1 MAGEDDGAWTIVE
14 NKHQK
19 KQRGSSKSAERK
31 FKQIEFQNE
40 DRKTMRERAPRD
52 LNDNSTKDTS
62 QSGTIV
68 SNREEAGIGSP
79 KMRRGI
85 IILNRPVPEAVRL
98 DDPSLWPSLPSS
110 GSRDGVDPK
119 TPMSYS
125 TVTKHTPS
133 LKQPNQVSPRLSR
146 VHVCV

>member
-19 KQRGSSKSAERK
+19 KQRGSSKSAEKK

-40 DRKTMRERAPRD
+40 DRKTMRERTLRD
-52 LNDNSTKDTS
+52 LKERSTKDTS
-62 QSGTIV
+62 QSETIV
-68 SNREEAGIGSP
+68 SNREEAEVVSP

-85 IILNRPVPEAVRL
+85 IVLNRPVPEVVSL

-125 TVTKHTPS
+125 TVAKHTPPP
-133 LKQPNQVSPRLSR
+133 KQPNQVSPRLWR
-146 VHVCV
+146 VMFV